1 MTMDLLTTGDFIG
14 FSCLD
19 TVFIE
24 LASNFRLNRPG
35 QRAFTFRHPMGN
47 TRLSREFRL
56 FLPLCALAGRPQI
69 YNLSHPPPFR

>member
-1 MTMDLLTTGDFIG
+1 MERLTTGDFIG

-35 QRAFTFRHPMGN
+35 QRAFTFRHSMGN
-47 TRLSREFRL
+47 TRLTREFRL